1 MFHARVVNGFD
12 AAINQAT
19 ADLAARWRGHPAHT
33 PLALDREMSR
43 LTFRIVGETLFAVV
57 ARRSYTLDVG
67 DMLVGVR
74 NDGLVADR
82 GLEIARVGDEFAL
95 LCVRL
100 QTQSSMRAL
109 RYDVS
114 SMRTL

>member
-1 MFHARVVNGFD
+1 VGKTLFAVVAQHARN
-12 AAINQAT
+12 
-19 ADLAARWRGHPAHT
+19 
-33 PLALDREMSR
+33 R
-43 LTFRIVGETLFAVV
+43 LTTKKKEKEKKTGGRGRFVGETLFAVV

-67 DMLVGVR
+67 YMLVGVR

-82 GLEIARVGDEFAL
+82 GLEIASVGDEFAL

-109 RYDVS
+109 EYDVS
-114 SMRTL
+114 SMRALDTEMC